1 MARWTAKV
9 LTFELTVRDP
19 AAAAAGGGAVA
30 ALPAGASASETAAH
44 SVAVLKAAAAR
55 LRDKLRVIESAQQY
69 HYHREVQH
77 RAVLDRTQSRVTWW
91 GAIEGVVVT
100 ALTAAQVLLVRTWVT
115 RKVGDGGGAAR
126 GLPRAA
132 SAV

>member
-9 LTFELTVRDP
+9 LTFELSLRDP
-19 AAAAAGGGAVA
+19 SRPAAGVVVA

-55 LRDKLRVIESAQQY
+55 LHGRLLSIEGAQLY
-69 HYHREVQH
+69 HYHREQQH
-77 RAVLDRTQSRVTWW
+77 RAVLDRTSSRVTWW
-91 GAIEGVVVT
+91 GAVEGAVVLL
-100 ALTAAQVLLVRTWVT
+100 LTATQVVLIRTWVT
-115 RKVGDGGGAAR
+115 RKLGDGAR
-126 GLPRAA
+126 GLPRAT